1 MHIET
6 EMQFYNS
13 GSSIQGAVLV
23 EALQN
28 FKFDALYIRIEGKTK
43 ATQASSGA
51 NGSKAPPRIA

>member
-23 EALQN
+23 EALEN
-28 FKFDALYIRIEGKTK
+28 FRFDALYIRIEGTSII
-43 ATQASSGA
+43 TQESNGA
-51 NGSKAPPRIA
+51 NGLKAAPKIE